1 MLRNNIISI
10 VLFSLKNY
18 LHSIF
23 HIFQRYALTL
33 AEQLGLKG
41 AKSAK
46 PLGNSFNEEHLDHF
60 REDQIAQLYEL
71 KLASSGTDSDLST
84 TQPQEGTSLDHKKSQ
99 EKT

>member
-1 MLRNNIISI
+1 M
-10 VLFSLKNY
+10 
-18 LHSIF
+18 
-23 HIFQRYALTL
+23 QRYALTL

-46 PLGNSFNEEHLDHF
+46 PIGNAFNEEHLDHF

-71 KLASSGTDSDLST
+71 KLASAGKESDPDTNKSH
-84 TQPQEGTSLDHKKSQ
+84 EGTSSDHKQSQ

>member
-1 MLRNNIISI
+1 MHFGIII
-10 VLFSLKNY
+10 LPILLNY
-18 LHSIF
+18 ILMCIKQCYL
-23 HIFQRYALTL
+23 FQRYALTL

-46 PLGNSFNEEHLDHF
+46 PLGKTFNEEHLDHF

-71 KLASSGTDSDLST
+71 KLASTGKDNELDANQS
-84 TQPQEGTSLDHKKSQ
+84 QEGTSLDHKKSQ

>member
-1 MLRNNIISI
+1 L
-10 VLFSLKNY
+10 
-18 LHSIF
+18 
-23 HIFQRYALTL
+23 QRYALTL

-46 PLGNSFNEEHLDHF
+46 PIGNTFNEEHLDNF

-71 KLASSGTDSDLST
+71 KLASAGKDGDPDTDQS
-84 TQPQEGTSLDHKKSQ
+84 QAGTSLDHKQSQ